1 MSADDVTTWLQNGLA
16 AAKVGERVKARELF
30 MRVVEADETNLQA
43 WLSLGDLVTTLEDRE
58 VCLENALTLD
68 PSNAAVRESLEAV
81 RAQIAATPEI
91 EPESELRR
99 VETDELRVREAQV
112 KVDFSDG
119 QFDDPLLCV
128 YCGHLTGE
136 NDKRCPNCKRPLY
149 ITALKREQPAWLWV
163 GWTIGVIDTF
173 FSIGMLLVLLTILA
187 SVLSAARFSSQPID
201 IGQILRM
208 YLGQSTLI
216 PSQAQAAALGVL
228 PREVFYFRV
237 AYIVFTAVVTF
248 SLLTRRRLFHLLYI
262 AGIALAAIGLYF
274 TVSLNRTFI
283 SAGVPLTPVQGV
295 LQVAIDELL
304 GVLVKLTGILTGA
317 LIGFKAL
324 LAFLMEDDFAKVTE
338 RLWSMIDRT
347 VREPTTAFVRA
358 KTYMKRGMWT
368 LAAMYLQRCLSLQP
382 TVVDYQLALAESY
395 AHLGHYRQSLA
406 MLDQADRLQP
416 NSAIVTHLRRVIV
429 EHQSKVTPITAPETT
444 GGL

>member
-1 MSADDVTTWLQNGLA
+1 MSADKITLWLKDGLA
-16 AAKVGERVKARELF
+16 AAKAGERVKARELL

-43 WLSLGDLVTTLEDRE
+43 WLSLSDVAATLEDRE
-58 VCLENALTLD
+58 LCLENVLTLD
-68 PSNAAVRESLEAV
+68 PSNATARESLEAV
-81 RAQIAATPEI
+81 RAQIAATPVI
-91 EPESELRR
+91 EPESELRH
-99 VETDELRVREAQV
+99 VETDEHRVREAQV
-112 KVDFSDG
+112 KVDFSDS

-136 NDKRCPNCKRPLY
+136 KDKRCPNCKRPLY

-187 SVLSAARFSSQPID
+187 SVLSAARFSPQPID
-201 IGQILRM
+201 IGQILGM
-208 YLGQSTLI
+208 YLGQSTSI
-216 PSQAQAAALGVL
+216 PPQAQAAALGVL
-228 PREVFYFRV
+228 PREVFYFRF

-248 SLLTRRRLFHLLYI
+248 GLLTRRRLFHLLYI
-262 AGIALAAIGLYF
+262 VGIALTAISLYF
-274 TVSLNRTFI
+274 SVSVNRTFI

-304 GVLVKLTGILTGA
+304 GMLVKLTGILTGA

-358 KTYMKRGMWT
+358 KTYMKRSMWT
-368 LAAMYLQRCLSLQP
+368 LAAMYLQRCISLQP
-382 TVVDYQLALAESY
+382 AVVDYQLALAESY
-395 AHLGHYRQSLA
+395 AHLGRYRQSLA

-416 NSAIVTHLRRVIV
+416 DSTIVANLRRVIM
-429 EHQSKVTPITAPETT
+429 EHQSKVNPMTAPETT

>member
-1 MSADDVTTWLQNGLA
+1 MTTDEISTWLTDGLA
-16 AAKVGERVKARELF
+16 AAKAGERVKARELL
-30 MRVVEADETNLQA
+30 MHVVEADETNLQA
-43 WLSLGDLVTTLEDRE
+43 WLSLSDLVTTLEDRE

-68 PSNAAVRESLEAV
+68 PSNAIVRESLESA

-119 QFDDPLLCV
+119 QFDEPLLCV
-128 YCGHLTGE
+128 YCGRLTGE

-149 ITALKREQPAWLWV
+149 ITALKRERPAWLWV
-163 GWTIGVIDTF
+163 GWTIGVVDTF
-173 FSIGMLLVLLTILA
+173 FSIGMLLALLTVLA
-187 SVLSAARFSSQPID
+187 SVLSAARFSPQPID
-201 IGQILRM
+201 IGQILGM
-208 YLGQSTLI
+208 YLGQSTPI
-216 PSQAQAAALGVL
+216 PPPAQAAALSVL
-228 PREVFYFRV
+228 PREVFYFRF
-237 AYIVFTAVVTF
+237 AYIVFTAVVTLG
-248 SLLTRRRLFHLLYI
+248 LLTRRRIVHLLYI

-304 GVLVKLTGILTGA
+304 GMMVKLTGILTGV

-338 RLWSMIDRT
+338 RLWSVIDKT

-358 KTYMKRGMWT
+358 KTYMTRGMWT
-368 LAAMYLQRCLSLQP
+368 LAAMYLRRCISLQP
-382 TVVDYQLALAESY
+382 AVVDYHLALAESY
-395 AHLGHYRQSLA
+395 AHLGRYQQSLA

-416 NSAIVTHLRRVIV
+416 DSTIVVNLRRAIM
-429 EHQSKVTPITAPETT
+429 EHQSKVNPSTAPETT